1 MRYLSEQSIEDIASG
16 AGILGAGGGG
26 EPHLGTILARAAIR
40 EHGSVPIV
48 AMDEVPDDALIVP
61 VAMMGAPTVSNE
73 KLASLDGMVA
83 AVNAISSGLSRK
95 ATHIIAAEVGG
106 INSLLPV
113 AVAAE
118 IGLPLVDADLMGR
131 AFPELQ
137 MAIPTLYGI
146 PASPVAMTDERGNTL
161 ILRTVN
167 NEWTERL
174 ARVVTTEMGASSLI
188 SLYAMSGRQARDSV
202 VLGSLTLSET
212 LGRTRREAV
221 QANGDP
227 VAAVMGVIGGHRLI
241 TGKLTDLDRRTAGG
255 FSRMEVI
262 IEGVGSDKGSM
273 ISIRSQ
279 NEHLLAEMAGV
290 VVASTPDLIIV
301 LDSVSGDPITTEGL
315 RFGVRVTV
323 LTSPC
328 DPRYR
333 TEAGLKLVGPRAF
346 GYDVDYVPCEA
357 RGEHGVAV
365 APSAQPAQP
374 VQP

>member
-26 EPHLGTILARAAIR
+26 DPHLGTILARSAIR

-48 AMDEVPDDALIVP
+48 TMSEVADDALIVP

-83 AVNAISSGLSRK
+83 AVEAISSGLSKK

-118 IGLPLVDADLMGR
+118 LGLPLVDADLMGR

-137 MAIPTLYGI
+137 MAIPSLYGVS
-146 PASPVAMTDERGNTL
+146 ASPVAMTDERGNSL

-174 ARVVTTEMGASSLI
+174 ARVVTTEMGASSLL
-188 SLYAMSGRQARDSV
+188 SLYAMSGEQAHESV

-212 LGRTRREAV
+212 LGRARREAR
-221 QANGDP
+221 ASNEDP
-227 VAAVMGVIGGHRLI
+227 VAAVMNVIGGRRLI
-241 TGKLTDLDRRTAGG
+241 TGKLTDLDRRTIGG
-255 FSRMEVI
+255 FSRMESL
-262 IEGVGSDKGSM
+262 IEGVGADRGSM
-273 ISIRSQ
+273 LSIRSQ
-279 NEHLLAEMAGV
+279 NEHLLAELDGAV
-290 VVASTPDLIIV
+290 AASTPDLIIV

-323 LTSPC
+323 LAAPC

-333 TEAGLKLVGPRAF
+333 TEAGLKLVGPRVF
-346 GYDVDYVPCEA
+346 GYDVDYVPCDILAEPA
-357 RGEHGVAV
+357 N
-365 APSAQPAQP
+365 AQ
-374 VQP
+374 